1 MQKRNDIVVC
11 GLGNPLLGDEG
22 IGIYLIQELTSKYNH
37 DVTIK
42 RGAGDLLTG
51 AIGGVPR
58 SKSPKD
64 WGAGGLKKASDST
77 VNYLHHVDF
86 VEAGSSLMSVVHAIA
101 GRQKAVLI
109 DCALMKEPPGTIIRF
124 TPDEVSSIK
133 NLAHFSLHEGDL
145 LGALELSRNLGE
157 CPEIVVI
164 FGIQPE
170 SIEPGEG
177 LSPTLIERMSN
188 YIEVISSELQE
199 SLAYND

>member
-11 GLGNPLLGDEG
+11 GLGNPLLTDEG
-22 IGIYLIQELTSKYNH
+22 AGIYVIQEL
-37 DVTIK
+37 I
-42 RGAGDLLTG
+42 A
-51 AIGGVPR
+51 
-58 SKSPKD
+58 KSDQLP
-64 WGAGGLKKASDST
+64 
-77 VNYLHHVDF
+77 HVDF
-86 VEAGSSLMSVVHAIA
+86 IELGSSLISVVHAIA
-101 GRQKAVLI
+101 DRQKAVLI
-109 DCALMKEPPGTIIRF
+109 DCALMKEPPGTIKRF

-157 CPEIVVI
+157 CPENVVI

-177 LSPTLIERMSN
+177 LSPTLSERMSN